1 MRKGGT
7 IVYAMVLVLG
17 ATFACCVLAA
27 LMCVGAGMPRPE
39 PASAPSP
46 TEAVIEVDT
55 PPPEPPT
62 PVVEPTATATA
73 TSTPAPAP
81 TIEPTPTMRSVDS
94 EYLEC
99 AREVV
104 SELRIIC
111 LDISGVG
118 NAGDLVVFCQSH
130 DVWWRPRVPELERA
144 HLSCPSPEDENL
156 QRIQKNFSA
165 GAEELTQAVDYYGK
179 YCHGGYSDSDL
190 TAGVLAQVH
199 ACWLIDSVVED
210 LGQY

>member
-1 MRKGGT
+1 VKKGGT

-17 ATFACCVLAA
+17 ATFACSVLAA

-46 TEAVIEVDT
+46 TEVVIEVDT
-55 PPPEPPT
+55 PT
-62 PVVEPTATATA
+62 VEPTATATA
-73 TSTPAPAP
+73 TSTPAPTP
-81 TIEPTPTMRSVDS
+81 TVEPTPTMLSVDS
-94 EYLEC
+94 DYVEC

-104 SELRIIC
+104 SELRVIC

-130 DVWWRPRVPELERA
+130 DVWWGPRVPELERA

-165 GAEELTQAVDYYGK
+165 GAEKLTQAVDYIGK
-179 YCHGGYSDSDL
+179 YCHGGYADSDL
-190 TAGVLAQVH
+190 AAGALAQVD
-199 ACWLIDSVVED
+199 ACWLLESVAED